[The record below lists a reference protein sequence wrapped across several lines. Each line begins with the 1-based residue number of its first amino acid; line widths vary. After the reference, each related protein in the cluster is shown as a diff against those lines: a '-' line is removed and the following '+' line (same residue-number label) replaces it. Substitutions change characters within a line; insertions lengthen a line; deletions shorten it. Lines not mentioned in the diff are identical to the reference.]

1 MYDFL
6 DAMIRNG
13 LDNKSD
19 IGKGINDERSLVL
32 KMVLACSL
40 IAEGGGQSEIGY
52 RLFESVR
59 AAADRAL
66 HSELIEI
73 KSLPLLALVVRNSS
87 AFMLSKPFT
96 GYLQGLQDM
105 FVEIYC

>member
-1 MYDFL
+1 V
-6 DAMIRNG
+6 IRNG

-19 IGKGINDERSLVL
+19 IGKGINDEQSLVL

-40 IAEGGGQSEIGY
+40 ITEGGGQSEIGY

-66 HSELIEI
+66 HSEVIEI
-73 KSLPLLALVVRNSS
+73 KRLPLLALVVCKSLSDARNKTFIAETS
-87 AFMLSKPFT
+87 AYETHL
-96 GYLQGLQDM
+96 
-105 FVEIYC
+105 